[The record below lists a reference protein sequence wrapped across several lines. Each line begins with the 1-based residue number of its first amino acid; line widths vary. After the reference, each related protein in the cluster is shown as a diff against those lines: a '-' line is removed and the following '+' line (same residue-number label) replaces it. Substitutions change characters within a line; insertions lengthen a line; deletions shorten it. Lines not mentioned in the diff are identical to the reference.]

1 MLRKAAASARNA
13 ARAWASEM
21 REYSA
26 TFERPSGG
34 SAKLGPTSSMPGGAR
49 RRASGATAVAQA
61 ASDLAAQLLHK
72 DPKVTAV
79 MVQAVDPAD
88 WFCAG
93 HSLAQGGLAAFWLE
107 IRITEGTNT
116 KDEKAAFIAAVFK
129 RMGELLGS
137 LHANSYVY
145 AHDARADGYGFSG
158 LTQERRY
165 VAGKL
170 GTNLSAAA

>member
-1 MLRKAAASARNA
+1 MPMITVAYATSRSEAGLKA
-13 ARAWASEM
+13 
-21 REYSA
+21 
-26 TFERPSGG
+26 
-34 SAKLGPTSSMPGGAR
+34 
-49 RRASGATAVAQA
+49 AVAQA
-61 ASDLAAQLLHK
+61 AIDLAAEVLRK

-79 MVQAVDPAD
+79 KVEAVDPGD

-93 HSLAQGGLAAFWLE
+93 HSLAQTGLAGFWLE

-129 RMGELLGS
+129 RMGELLGP
-137 LHANSYVY
+137 LHENSYVY

-158 LTQERRY
+158 VTAERRY

-170 GTNLSAAA
+170 GTKLSAAA

>member
-1 MLRKAAASARNA
+1 MLRKAAASVRKA

-21 REYSA
+21 RE
-26 TFERPSGG
+26 SGRN
-34 SAKLGPTSSMPGGAR
+34 PGCDR
-49 RRASGATAVAQA
+49 SRQV
-61 ASDLAAQLLHK
+61 LHK
-72 DPKVTAV
+72 DSKVTAV
-79 MVQAVDPAD
+79 LVQAVDPAD

-93 HSLAQGGLAAFWLE
+93 HSLAQSGLAAFWLE

-137 LHANSYVY
+137 LHAVSYVY
-145 AHDARADGYGFSG
+145 VHDARADGYGFSG
-158 LTQERRY
+158 VTQERRY

-170 GTNLSAAA
+170 GTKLSAAA